1 MMNDYVDMIVEN
13 RNEITRLKSR
23 FGRIEHYVMESKRFE
38 GLVIVGVLLFYAY
51 LAFHIGV
58 WIVRMILG

>member
-1 MMNDYVDMIVEN
+1 MNEYIDMIVEN

-23 FGRIEHYVMESKRFE
+23 FRKVEQYVMESKKFE
-38 GLVIVGVLLFYAY
+38 GFVLIGVLLFYAY

-58 WIVRMILG
+58 WIVGMILG